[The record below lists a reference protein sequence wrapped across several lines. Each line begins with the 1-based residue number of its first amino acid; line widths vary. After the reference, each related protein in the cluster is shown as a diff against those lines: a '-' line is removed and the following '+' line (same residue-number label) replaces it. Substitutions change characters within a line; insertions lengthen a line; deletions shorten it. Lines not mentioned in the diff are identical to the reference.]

1 MILLLVLA
9 LCKLRYCLI
18 IDFLSSHKRPCLCT
32 SIVKSQNKA
41 AARGSGAEPQKLTN
55 FLESIAFLATNL
67 LCGNDCGKPAN
78 KILKIIFIYTYKLF
92 SAVLQVRYVVY
103 MTSLIY
109 PLVPRQNLFIF
120 VRQLKNITS

>member
-18 IDFLSSHKRPCLCT
+18 IDFLSSPCAPSLCT

-67 LCGNDCGKPAN
+67 LCGNDCGK
-78 KILKIIFIYTYKLF
+78 IIIIIYTY
-92 SAVLQVRYVVY
+92 
-103 MTSLIY
+103 
-109 PLVPRQNLFIF
+109 
-120 VRQLKNITS
+120 